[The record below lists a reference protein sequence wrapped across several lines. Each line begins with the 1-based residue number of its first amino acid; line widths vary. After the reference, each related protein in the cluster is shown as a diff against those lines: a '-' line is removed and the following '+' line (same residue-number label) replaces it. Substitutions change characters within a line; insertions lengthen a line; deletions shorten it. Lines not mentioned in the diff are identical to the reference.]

1 VATLAGEAMGTT
13 WRVLAV
19 SACPTASLRAAVEGA
34 LAGVVAEMSH
44 WDRASHLSRFNAAPV
59 CTPVAIPPD
68 FATVM
73 RAALDV
79 AAASDGAFDPAA
91 GRLVDLWG
99 FGPPGPVAAPP
110 SAGSIAAFL
119 PSRGDVVLEGDILT
133 RHTDVTL
140 DLSGIAKGFAVDA
153 AWRALAAL
161 DVADALVEVGGE
173 LRGEGIRP
181 DAQPWWVDLETPPGH
196 PASPLRVALHGL
208 SVATSG
214 DYVRGFEHGG
224 RRYSHTLDPRTGRPV
239 DNGVIAVSVLAPD
252 AMTADAWATALH
264 VLGPGGLALADR
276 HGLAV
281 RMLTRDGEHLSPALT
296 AMLDG

>member
-1 VATLAGEAMGTT
+1 VTLTGAAMGTT

-19 SACPTASLRAAVEGA
+19 SRREATELRAAVKTA

-44 WDRASHLSRFNAAPV
+44 WEPGSVLSCFNAAPV
-59 CTPVAIPPD
+59 GTPVPLPPD
-68 FATVM
+68 FAAVM
-73 RAALDV
+73 RCGLEV
-79 AAASDGAFDPAA
+79 AAASGGAFDPAA

-110 SAGSIAAFL
+110 GDAAIRSL
-119 PSRGDVVLEGDILT
+119 LRHSSLELHDDILIRT
-133 RHTDVTL
+133 APVTL
-140 DLSGIAKGFAVDA
+140 DLSGFAKGFAVDA

-161 DVADALVEVGGE
+161 GVTDALVEVGGE

-181 DAQPWWVDLETPPGH
+181 DGQPWWVELETPPGH
-196 PASPLRVALHGL
+196 SAAPLRVALHGL

-214 DYVRGFEHGG
+214 DYLRHFTHSG
-224 RRYSHTLDPRTGRPV
+224 RRYGHTLDPRTGYPV
-239 DNGVIAVSVLAPD
+239 DNGVAAISVLAPD

-264 VLGPGGLALADR
+264 VLGPEGMARAEERGLAA
-276 HGLAV
+276 
-281 RMLTRDGEHLSPALT
+281 RMLTADGELLSSALA